1 MGEVKKMISRDKAY
15 KRTSKVINSRPH
27 KELKSLQATILY
39 SIAKGHFSLTRSNIS
54 EITIDA
60 IKEKG
65 YDVTERYDAFGET
78 YYEISWGP
86 KEEE

>member
-1 MGEVKKMISRDKAY
+1 MIDRDEAY

-54 EITIDA
+54 ESTIDA

-86 KEEE
+86 KEE

>member
-1 MGEVKKMISRDKAY
+1 MISRDKAY

-27 KELKSLQATILY
+27 KELKSLQDAILD
-39 SIAKGHFSLTRSNIS
+39 SIAEGNFSLTCSNIS
-54 EITIDA
+54 EITIYA

-65 YDVTERYDAFGET
+65 YDVTERSTPFGET

>member
-1 MGEVKKMISRDKAY
+1 MISRDKAY

-27 KELKSLQATILY
+27 KELKSLKAAIWD
-39 SIAKGHFSLTRSNIS
+39 SISEGRFYLACSNIS
-54 EITIDA
+54 ESAIDA

-65 YDVTERYDAFGET
+65 YDVTECSKPFGGT
-78 YYEISWGP
+78 SYEISWGP